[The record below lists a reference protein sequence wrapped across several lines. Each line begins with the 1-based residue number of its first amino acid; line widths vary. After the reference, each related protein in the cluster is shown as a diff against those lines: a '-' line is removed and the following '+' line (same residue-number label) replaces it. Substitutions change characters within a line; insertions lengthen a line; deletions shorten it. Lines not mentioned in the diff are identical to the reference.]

1 MKYKDVQFYMR
12 CATESAKRSHAR
24 RKKVG
29 SIIVT
34 ENNIMVPGYNGT
46 LEGEDNNCEDEV
58 WNSLTHTYD
67 LVTKPSVLHAEMN
80 SLRWLARQGI
90 SSKGASLFVTLAPC
104 VVCSQHMVSLGI
116 SGVYYGEKY
125 RDNSGIDLL
134 KKKGIHVEQVFID

>member
-12 CATESAKRSHAR
+12 CAAESAKRSHAR

-67 LVTKPSVLHAEMN
+67 LFTKPSVLHAEMN

-90 SSKGASLFVTLAPC
+90 SSKGANLFVTLAPC

-116 SGVYYGEKY
+116 SGVYYGEEY